1 MGQDRCGRAARVA
14 NSPERWMSVGVDCLA
29 IALQSLFR
37 GDEASLLEGLG
48 TTPSYTQERDITM
61 KVFVVLIGVLLAV
74 SVSVADGASLEKAKT
89 LRANGLLLD
98 AKRELVELTYSADA
112 SSSDKASAL
121 LLLGDIAIDENKGE
135 VAREN
140 WTKVP
145 ALFPDLPEARIAQE
159 KLVLL
164 DKLAAN
170 VVRPS
175 AATATDNIY
184 PPGTVLVVGP
194 KEFPWSIAQISGAL
208 GPTARPFDGTL
219 PEAMT
224 RATSDPS
231 IAALVEI
238 ALTVD
243 VAFES
248 GRVVCQLPTG
258 KKVWEEKVMFNLG
271 GGQERIAR
279 RFVDGLSEK
288 IKKRKCPA

>member
-1 MGQDRCGRAARVA
+1 M
-14 NSPERWMSVGVDCLA
+14 
-29 IALQSLFR
+29 
-37 GDEASLLEGLG
+37 
-48 TTPSYTQERDITM
+48 
-61 KVFVVLIGVLLAV
+61 LIGVLLAA
-74 SVSVADGASLEKAKT
+74 SISAADGASLVKAKT
-89 LRANGLLLD
+89 LRENGLVPD
-98 AKRELVELTYSADA
+98 AKRELVELAYSADS

-140 WTKVP
+140 WAKVP

-159 KLVLL
+159 KLILL
-164 DKLAAN
+164 DKLVANAAH
-170 VVRPS
+170 PS
-175 AATATDNIY
+175 TATPIGNTY

-194 KEFPWSIAQISGAL
+194 KEFPWSIAQISGVL

-219 PEAMT
+219 TEAMT

-238 ALTVD
+238 ALAVD

-258 KKVWEEKVMFNLG
+258 KKLWEEKVMFNLG

-288 IKKRKCPA
+288 IKKRKCPV